1 MTHVRIPLIVQ
12 ILCHDR
18 RPPVNNALGV
28 LLALAA
34 LALGYLGYGWP
45 GVVLAL
51 TVVIFWLLLQF
62 SRALRVLRAASAR
75 PVGTVANAVM
85 LQARLQRGMSLQAVL
100 RLTGSLGRQV
110 EGEAETFIW
119 HDAGGDQVRLR
130 LVGGKLSEWQLLR
143 APQGPGPQAAA

>member
-1 MTHVRIPLIVQ
+1 M
-12 ILCHDR
+12 
-18 RPPVNNALGV
+18 NNALGV

-51 TVVIFWLLLQF
+51 TVVVFWLLLQF

-75 PVGTVANAVM
+75 PVGTVANVVM

-100 RLTGSLGRQV
+100 RLTGSLGRPV
-110 EGEAETFIW
+110 EGEADTFTW
-119 HDAGGDQVRLR
+119 QDAGGDQVRLR
-130 LVGGKLSEWQLLR
+130 LVGGRLSEWQLLR
-143 APQGPGPQAAA
+143 AAQGSGPQAAA

>member
-1 MTHVRIPLIVQ
+1 M
-12 ILCHDR
+12 
-18 RPPVNNALGV
+18 NNALGV

-34 LALGYLGYGWP
+34 LALGYGAYGWP
-45 GVVLAL
+45 GVVLAM

-100 RLTGSLGRQV
+100 RLTGSLGRPV
-110 EGEAETFIW
+110 EGKADTFTW
-119 HDAGGDQVRLR
+119 QDASGDQVRLH

-143 APQGPGPQAAA
+143 VAPGPGPQAAA